1 MAIPLIESA
10 RGIAAAEAIL
20 SVPGIDL
27 GWLGHYDLS
36 DSLGC
41 VGAFDDPR
49 YVAAEATLRAA
60 ASRAATP
67 LGWLAGDATLARAA
81 VARGY
86 RCLCL
91 GTDVALLRGAFTDAL
106 ASARG

>member
-1 MAIPLIESA
+1 MEN
-10 RGIAAAEAIL
+10 AAAIL

-41 VGAFDDPR
+41 VGVFDDPR
-49 YVAAEATLRAA
+49 YVAAEAAICAA
-60 ASRAATP
+60 ATQMGKP
-67 LGWLAGDATLARAA
+67 IGWLAGNAALARDA
-81 VARGY
+81 VAKGY

-91 GTDVALLRGAFTDAL
+91 NTDIGLLRDAFTTTL
-106 ASARG
+106 ATARAG